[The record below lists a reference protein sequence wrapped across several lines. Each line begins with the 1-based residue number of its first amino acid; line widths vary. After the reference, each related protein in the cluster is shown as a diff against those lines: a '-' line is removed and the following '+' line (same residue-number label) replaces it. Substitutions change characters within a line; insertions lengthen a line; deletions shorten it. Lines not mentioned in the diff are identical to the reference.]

1 VSERLSSACEALGV
15 TDRGSLRVALNAARE
30 ATAAEP
36 SPLAA
41 RVGADE
47 IDFAESVRD
56 ALRDFKLP
64 HRLATNPLAGAGA
77 SMEERADSVRDRLR
91 AAADAAF
98 GPSPGE
104 QLMRSVL
111 VRGYLD
117 PAPSHEEA
125 ADELHISR
133 STYFRRLREATDRLA
148 EYLETAAQSGS
159 VEPRA
164 GRTLR

>member
-1 VSERLSSACEALGV
+1 MS
-15 TDRGSLRVALNAARE
+15 
-30 ATAAEP
+30 
-36 SPLAA
+36 
-41 RVGADE
+41 
-47 IDFAESVRD
+47 
-56 ALRDFKLP
+56 
-64 HRLATNPLAGAGA
+64 GA
-77 SMEERADSVRDRLR
+77 SLEERAESVRDRLR
-91 AAADAAF
+91 SAADAAF
-98 GPSPGE
+98 GPAPGE

-148 EYLETAAQSGS
+148 EYLETEARSSS